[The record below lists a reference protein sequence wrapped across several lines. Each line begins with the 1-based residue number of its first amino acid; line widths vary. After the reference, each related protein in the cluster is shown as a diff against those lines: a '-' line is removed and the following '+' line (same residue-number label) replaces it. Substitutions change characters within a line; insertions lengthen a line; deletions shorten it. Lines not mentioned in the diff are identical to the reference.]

1 MTVFSRVSFWRGLF
15 LWILL
20 VFVTCVATI
29 QSHQGLGA
37 QVIVQGEQNEKV
49 AGLKTTF
56 FLGVSIWEWVRVSFN
71 ATVIGLLSVFL
82 RQFLKSQDDKKKKK
96 EAEIAK
102 KALAQEKEIREERL
116 RYDKL
121 KDYLDKMTEVLLRDN
136 TLDDDSDQ
144 LLKAVVRARTIVVL
158 QELDSK
164 RRGAVI
170 RFLEDCN
177 IIKFLDLSK
186 ANLRGANLKL
196 VSLKHSYFR
205 KADFQG
211 ANLEDTD
218 FSDANLEYADLTG
231 ANLSRADLSG
241 ANLKN
246 TIGLTSTQ
254 LKTANN
260 WQKALYNQELI

>member
-1 MTVFSRVSFWRGLF
+1 MNIFSRTSFRKGLF
-15 LWILL
+15 FWISL
-20 VFVTCVATI
+20 VIITCIVTI
-29 QSHQGLGA
+29 QSHQDLGA
-37 QVIVQGEQNEKV
+37 QVIVQTEKNGQV
-49 AGLKTTF
+49 SGLKTTF

-121 KDYLDKMTEVLLRDN
+121 KDYLDQMTEVLLRDN

-164 RRGAVI
+164 RRGPVI

-177 IIKFLDLSK
+177 IIQFLDLSK
-186 ANLRGANLKL
+186 ANLQGANLKGVNL
-196 VSLKHSYFR
+196 NSSYFR
-205 KADFQG
+205 KADFQR
-211 ANLEDTD
+211 ANLQDTELN
-218 FSDANLEYADLTG
+218 DANLEFADLTSV
-231 ANLSRADLSG
+231 NLSGADISG

-246 TIGLTSTQ
+246 TIGLTSNQ

-260 WQKALYNQELI
+260 WQKALYNQELM